1 MRARL
6 TWLVIPVVPSI
17 FVSVGAALGEE
28 TGGPLRLDLNK
39 CVQMAIEANTSV
51 LKASYDL
58 ERSKNNVIGSFS
70 NLLPSA
76 GWSLSHNRSELDT
89 PQLVGDQLIS
99 TTKSYSSAFSVRE
112 ALSGGSVMGVF
123 QSLAAKNATMQTV
136 RSVRQGVSYTAKQKY
151 LEVLKTRRLLSVSEE
166 AVDLSKKRMERA
178 QAMLEVGSGVKSDVL
193 RAQVEES
200 SNELDLISARNA
212 LRLAETDLLHFLGIA
227 RDRPLELEDI
237 LETGETAYTLDAALA
252 DAAEMRPDIRGSME
266 VVKAGKAG
274 VWRERSGWMPALS
287 YSWSRSFTSP
297 DFPDPFLDVWSDSRW
312 RWGVGVSVNL
322 FDGLATFSS
331 VRSAKA
337 QLKSARED
345 LNQARRDAALEVKQ
359 AFYRVEEAQQRVKVS
374 KETVSLAE
382 EELRLAEERY
392 RLGGGT
398 MLEQIDAQLS
408 LSRAKT
414 SNIQALHDYLL
425 SQAQL
430 VMAVG
435 KD

>member
-1 MRARL
+1 
-6 TWLVIPVVPSI
+6 
-17 FVSVGAALGEE
+17 
-28 TGGPLRLDLNK
+28 
-39 CVQMAIEANTSV
+39 
-51 LKASYDL
+51 
-58 ERSKNNVIGSFS
+58 
-70 NLLPSA
+70 
-76 GWSLSHNRSELDT
+76 
-89 PQLVGDQLIS
+89 
-99 TTKSYSSAFSVRE
+99 
-112 ALSGGSVMGVF
+112 
-123 QSLAAKNATMQTV
+123 
-136 RSVRQGVSYTAKQKY
+136 
-151 LEVLKTRRLLSVSEE
+151 
-166 AVDLSKKRMERA
+166 
-178 QAMLEVGSGVKSDVL
+178 
-193 RAQVEES
+193 
-200 SNELDLISARNA
+200 
-212 LRLAETDLLHFLGIA
+212 
-227 RDRPLELEDI
+227 
-237 LETGETAYTLDAALA
+237 
-252 DAAEMRPDIRGSME
+252 
-266 VVKAGKAG
+266 
-274 VWRERSGWMPALS
+274 
-287 YSWSRSFTSP
+287 
-297 DFPDPFLDVWSDSRW
+297 
-312 RWGVGVSVNL
+312 VNL

-430 VMAVG
+430 VKAVG